1 MNTDWLAQFPDLRA
15 LQQTKSGAVLLA
27 AARQLRFTAG
37 SLIFQ
42 NGSLC
47 EQYLLVQEGQI
58 RVQQVSVSGREIVL
72 YRIGPGESCILTTA
86 CLFNGHAYPATGI
99 SERAGRA
106 VAFSRQHF
114 QAAIADNPDFR
125 SFVFRAYGDRLTQLF
140 ALVEEVLFTRLDIRL
155 ARLLLHQG
163 AEGDTLSITHQAI
176 AAELGSAR
184 EVISRS
190 LRDFEARGW
199 ILRQH
204 REIHLLNREALK
216 ELANGS

>member
-1 MNTDWLAQFPDLRA
+1 MNTNWLEQFPELRT
-15 LQQTKSGAVLLA
+15 LQQTKGGAALLA
-27 AARQLRFTAG
+27 AARQLHVNPG

-42 NGSLC
+42 NGSFC
-47 EQYLLVQEGQI
+47 EQYLLVQEGRI
-58 RVQQVSVSGREIVL
+58 RVQQISVSGREIVL

-86 CLFNGHAYPATGI
+86 CLFNGHPYPATGI
-99 SERAGRA
+99 SESAVRA
-106 VAFSRQHF
+106 VAISRQHF

-155 ARLLLHQG
+155 ARLLLRQG
-163 AEGDTLSITHQAI
+163 TEEETLSITHQAI

-199 ILRQH
+199 IRRQH
-204 REIHLLNREALK
+204 RQIRLLDRLALS
-216 ELANGS
+216 ELANSH